1 MSSSQ
6 GAERG
11 AAQSIGQ
18 RSVVGIGSTADI
30 VTARQRGRALAL
42 ALGFTGAHVMEI
54 VTAISELAHNT
65 VEHAKSGQL
74 VLDRVERDGR
84 YGMVIVARD
93 DGPGISDVAK
103 ALSSVAAVGHGV
115 CPGLP
120 GVRSLMDDFEIYSKP
135 RHGTTVIVRK
145 WLP

>member
-1 MSSSQ
+1 MSSSR

-11 AAQSIGQ
+11 VAQNVGQ
-18 RSVVGIGSTADI
+18 RSVVAIGSTADI
-30 VTARQRGRALAL
+30 VTARERGRALAL
-42 ALGFTGAHVMEI
+42 ALGFTGAHVIEI

-65 VEHAKSGQL
+65 VEHATSGQL
-74 VLDRVERDGR
+74 VLDRVEKDGR

-93 DGPGISDVAK
+93 DGPGIPDVGK
-103 ALSSVAAVGHGV
+103 ALSALTAVGQGV

-120 GVRSLMDDFEIYSKP
+120 GVRSLMDDFEICSKL
-135 RHGTTVIVRK
+135 RQGTTVTVRK